1 MDKNDNKTSAG
12 CPMSAKSDDNRKIA
26 EPCEMGD
33 SLNFT
38 RRRFMGTVTA
48 IAGAIG
54 AASLFSKAKTARA
67 KEFSGAPNRYGVLYD
82 LTACVGC
89 RSCEAACNEENK
101 LPAPKA
107 PFDDQSVFNE
117 VRRPTVEAYTVVNR
131 YPNPKDPDK
140 PLYRKIQC
148 NHCDEPA
155 CATACPIHAYTK
167 TPEGPVTYDVN
178 LCFGC
183 RYCMIACPYYV
194 PAYDYNSA
202 LEPRISKCTMCYP
215 RVKQGLPT
223 ACSEAC
229 PTGALTFGKRSDL
242 IKLARERIM
251 KNPDKYIDRI
261 FGEFEGGG
269 TSWLYISGV
278 PFEHYGFPTD
288 IQKTPML
295 ENTKGF
301 LSTVPLVFTI
311 WPAFF
316 GMLYA
321 ATQHLKG
328 ESKNDADHKKTEEK
342 K

>member
-1 MDKNDNKTSAG
+1 MDKNENKHSAG
-12 CPMSAKSDDNRKIA
+12 VPMSESEDVRKKS
-26 EPCEMGD
+26 EPGEMGD

-38 RRRFMGTVTA
+38 RRRFMSTVA
-48 IAGAIG
+48 AIG
-54 AASLFSKAKTARA
+54 GALGVAGLASKAKTAGA
-67 KEFSGAPNRYGVLYD
+67 KEFDGFADSYGVLYD

-89 RSCEAACNEENK
+89 RSCEKACNEENK
-101 LPAPKA
+101 LPAPKV
-107 PFDDQSVFNE
+107 PFDDQSVFDE

-131 YPNPKDPDK
+131 FPNPKDPDK

-148 NHCDEPA
+148 NHCNEPA
-155 CATACPIHAYTK
+155 CASACPIHAYTK

-183 RYCMIACPYYV
+183 RYCMVACPYYI

-215 RVKQGLPT
+215 RVKQGRPT

-242 IKLARERIM
+242 LKLARERIRT
-251 KNPDKYIDRI
+251 NPDKYVDHI
-261 FGEFEGGG
+261 FGETEGGG

-288 IQKTPML
+288 IQKTPLL

-301 LSTVPLVFTI
+301 LGSVPLVFTI
-311 WPAFF
+311 WPALF

-321 ATQHLKG
+321 ANKQRS
-328 ESKNDADHKKTEEK
+328 EPANDADHKKTEEK